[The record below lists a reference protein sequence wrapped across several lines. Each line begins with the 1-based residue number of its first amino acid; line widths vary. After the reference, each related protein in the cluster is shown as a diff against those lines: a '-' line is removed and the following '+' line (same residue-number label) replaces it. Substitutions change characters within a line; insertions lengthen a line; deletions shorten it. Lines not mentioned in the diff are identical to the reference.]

1 VPPGIAAG
9 DVVTSW
15 VNPTSV
21 LGGLMAILVCAYLAA
36 VFLCGDARREGS
48 EHLAEQFRI
57 RALGT
62 AAVTG
67 VAGIAG
73 LFVLR
78 GDAPLLWKGLTGRA
92 LPVIGLSVV
101 AGVVAIVCLLRKRY
115 VPARL
120 ASSLAVTAIL
130 AGWAVAQYPYILVP
144 DLTIE
149 DAATGRPTLRA
160 MLVAL
165 AAGAVVLVPALVYLY
180 RLFQQS
186 PAEDAAEEDAED
198 DVAGVTSPG
207 PYG

>member
-1 VPPGIAAG
+1 VPPGIAQG

-21 LGGLMAILVCAYLAA
+21 LGGIMAILVCAYLAA
-36 VFLCGDARREGS
+36 VFLCGDARREGE
-48 EHLAEQFRI
+48 EHLVDEFRT

-78 GDAPLLWKGLTGRA
+78 VDAPLLWEGLTGRA
-92 LPVIGLSVV
+92 LPVIALSVV
-101 AGVVAIVCLLRKRY
+101 AGVVAIVCLVRRQY

-144 DLTIE
+144 ELTIE
-149 DAATGRPTLRA
+149 EAATGRPTLVA

-165 AAGAVVLVPALVYLY
+165 AVGAVVLVPALVYLY
-180 RLFQQS
+180 RLFQRS
-186 PAEDAAEEDAED
+186 PSEIPGHHVEVDRT
-198 DVAGVTSPG
+198 AGATSSG